1 MSSNIITVYITN
13 YNYGKFIKKCV
24 ESVLAQSIKNYEL
37 IIIDDG
43 STDESKEI
51 LKEYKEYKNIKIVFQ
66 KNIGLN
72 ATNNVAIGLSQGKYI
87 LRLDADDYLEKNALE
102 TMYNLME
109 KHSEVAMVF
118 PDYYLIDID
127 NNIVGQFMRHDFEKD
142 VQLYDQ
148 PAHGACSLIRLSLL
162 KKIGGYDEKFMC
174 QDGYYIWMKLLKY
187 KGLVRKKRNTA
198 LKIIP
203 ILIPIPPVKGVGC
216 L

>member
-43 STDESKEI
+43 STDDSKEI

-87 LRLDADDYLEKNALE
+87 LRLDADAKNIGLCGYYEK
-102 TMYNLME
+102 
-109 KHSEVAMVF
+109 
-118 PDYYLIDID
+118 I
-127 NNIVGQFMRHDFEKD
+127 GFEK
-142 VQLYDQ
+142 VGIKETPLSTNNLYQ
-148 PAHGACSLIRLSLL
+148 KS
-162 KKIGGYDEKFMC
+162 
-174 QDGYYIWMKLLKY
+174 
-187 KGLVRKKRNTA
+187 
-198 LKIIP
+198 LKI
-203 ILIPIPPVKGVGC
+203 
-216 L
+216 